1 MKKNLVKMIAI
12 TLAAIMLLCIGGAVA
27 ERYIVSNTY
36 RLPTVK
42 TRPVEA
48 PEILAGEETV
58 PAEEVTEE
66 APVAEEVIEEAPAT
80 EEVTVEELPTP
91 VVSVSSNLTGET
103 AVTVGTEMV
112 LTLHISGVDGYDYTI
127 QWQQTTDG
135 ITWTDMPGETG
146 HELHIILQ
154 PAHAGVYWRAVVQ
167 VTGPSAE

>member
-1 MKKNLVKMIAI
+1 MI
-12 TLAAIMLLCIGGAVA
+12 
-27 ERYIVSNTY
+27 E
-36 RLPTVK
+36 
-42 TRPVEA
+42 EA
-48 PEILAGEETV
+48 PA
-58 PAEEVTEE
+58 AEEVTEE
-66 APVAEEVIEEAPAT
+66 APVAEEVTEEAPAAEEVTEEAPATEEVTEEAPVTEEVIEEAPATEEVIEEAPAT